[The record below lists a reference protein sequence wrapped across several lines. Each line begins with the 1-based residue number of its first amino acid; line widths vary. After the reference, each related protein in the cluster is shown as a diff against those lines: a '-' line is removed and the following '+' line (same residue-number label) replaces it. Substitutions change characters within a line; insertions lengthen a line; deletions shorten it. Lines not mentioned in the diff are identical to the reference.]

1 MRHLLLT
8 SLLAL
13 SLTGAAA
20 KTRLR
25 IDAPAPKA
33 PTAATMNLLGPGVG
47 VEGFDPV
54 SYWPEGGGKPQQGT
68 IKLTYVHEGVAY
80 RFANEKNLATFKTN
94 PSHFLPQYG
103 GYCAWALGAINQ
115 RVDVNPN
122 HFVIRDGKL
131 YLFFSDANVVT
142 RDLWKKDTAA
152 LVEKADAAYGKLLAQ

>member
-1 MRHLLLT
+1 MRHLILT

-13 SLTGAAA
+13 SLGASAHA
-20 KTRLR
+20 Q
-25 IDAPAPKA
+25 APAPKA
-33 PTAATMNLLGPGVG
+33 PTAATLNLLGPGVG

-54 SYWPEGGGKPQQGT
+54 SYWPEGGGKPKQGT
-68 IKLTYVHEGVAY
+68 IKLTYMHEGVAY
-80 RFANEKNLATFKTN
+80 RFANEQNLATFKTN

-142 RDLWKKDTAA
+142 RDLWKKDATA
-152 LVEKADAAYGKLLAQ
+152 LVEKADAAYGKLIAQ

>member
-1 MRHLLLT
+1 MRTLILT

-13 SLTGAAA
+13 TLGASAQAQTPAA
-20 KTRLR
+20 
-25 IDAPAPKA
+25 KA
-33 PTAATMNLLGPGVG
+33 PTAATLNLLGPGVG

-54 SYWPEGGGKPQQGT
+54 SYWPEGGSKPVQGT
-68 IKLTYVHEGVAY
+68 IKLTYMHEGVAY

-94 PSHFLPQYG
+94 PAHFLPQYG

-122 HFVIRDGKL
+122 HYVIRDGKL

-142 RDLWKKDTAA
+142 RDLWKKDATA
-152 LVEKADAAYGKLLAQ
+152 LVEKADAAYAQLLAK

>member
-13 SLTGAAA
+13 SMGASAHG
-20 KTRLR
+20 RLR
-25 IDAPAPKA
+25 VQAPEAKA

-54 SYWPEGGGKPQQGT
+54 SYWPEGGSKPQQGT

-94 PSHFLPQYG
+94 PSHYLPQYG

-115 RVDVNPN
+115 RVDVNPH

-142 RDLWKKDTAA
+142 RDLWKKDAAA